1 MKEDRVS
8 SVVLLFFG
16 WLALVILFAFF
27 VYKLVRPAGVDVV
40 LGPRG
45 FFRSFF
51 FYDGDWFIAIAKY
64 GYSGLTAGLKL
75 DPSTN
80 IYIGTAF
87 FPLYPALIRIFSYP
101 FFGNYEAAALFV
113 NWAATLG
120 FLIYLFK
127 LVKLESHDSGHD
139 AFRTCLFVLLFPTAI
154 FLALGYSEA
163 VFLLAATAS
172 FYHARRSS
180 WIWAGIWGA
189 LACLSRIVGLVV
201 LAAVVLEALRQS
213 GWKLSRLRPRMA
225 ALALIPLGFVAY
237 LAFLQIRFD
246 NMLVFLKAQKE
257 GWDRS
262 FNLAALYEAPKR
274 LFTAGINSPDFVE
287 ALYLV
292 AFLVLFVVL
301 TVMVFRWYGL
311 PMGILAL
318 GFLAAAV
325 LTSPASHPLL
335 SANRLVLVSFPAFM
349 VLGRWGRNRTFERVY
364 LVMGTMG
371 LALFTVLFIKGF
383 WAG

>member
-1 MKEDRVS
+1 MNEDRVS
-8 SVVLLFFG
+8 KVIILFFC
-16 WLALVILFAFF
+16 WLAGIVLFAFF

-45 FFRSFF
+45 FFRCFF

-80 IYIGTAF
+80 TYIGTAF
-87 FPLYPALIRIFSYP
+87 FPLYPALIRLFSYP

-113 NWAATLG
+113 SWASTLG
-120 FLIYLFK
+120 FLVYLFK
-127 LVKLESHDSGHD
+127 LVNLETQDRKDD

-180 WIWAGIWGA
+180 WIWAGVWGA
-189 LACLSRIVGLVV
+189 LACVARIVGVV
-201 LAAVVLEALRQS
+201 VILGVVLEALRQS

-225 ALALIPLGFVAY
+225 ALALMPLGVIAY
-237 LAFLQIRFD
+237 LVFLQVRFN

-262 FNLAALYEAPKR
+262 LNFAALYEAPKR

-292 AFLVLFVVL
+292 GFLVLFVVL
-301 TVMVFRWYGL
+301 TVLVFKYYGL
-311 PMGILAL
+311 PLGIMSL

-335 SANRLVLVSFPAFM
+335 SANRLVLVCFPAFM
-349 VLGRWGRNRTFERVY
+349 VLARWGRNRTFERVY
-364 LVMGTMG
+364 LVLGTLG
-371 LALFTVLFIKGF
+371 LALFTTLFIKGF